1 MEGGDREGLAD
12 RRFGLQ
18 GCRIL
23 ATETY
28 FPSTCPKAV
37 CGSKAV
43 CEEISTQKIFCW
55 MVAMHIGYRYVILS
69 TPRHNALSLSALF
82 SVGLFKQENVR
93 NRGVNS
99 STLAFWKEVQPWL
112 LEDLLLKMELSK
124 VCGACKLEIGHGHYL
139 SCMGIYWHPQCFCCS
154 SCKHPI
160 CETEFTL
167 LGTEPY
173 HKLCYKEL
181 HHLKCAT
188 PANASPCLILVSQH
202 LVARQPYCG
211 LDPPLFLRRD
221 SEEVRAEEMSTFD
234 ISIDLCLMSDDLY
247 CSQKQRP

>member
-99 STLAFWKEVQPWL
+99 STLAFWKE
-112 LEDLLLKMELSK
+112 
-124 VCGACKLEIGHGHYL
+124 
-139 SCMGIYWHPQCFCCS
+139 
-154 SCKHPI
+154 
-160 CETEFTL
+160 FTL

-247 CSQKQRP
+247 CSQKQRPPTQQ